1 MSLSSRVACCVY
13 DEQSP
18 REPSGRTT
26 RGSPLGAQHATPTHR
41 LLIIAYGNT
50 LRRDDGAG
58 LALAE
63 KVLPLLCDRGFQVEL
78 VAVQQLTPE
87 LALAIA
93 DPTLD
98 AVYFFDTAADPH
110 PPAIQI
116 QAIGSTET
124 APVLGHHLIPS
135 ALLLYAKR
143 LYTVCPPAWL
153 VTIPGHDFALGE
165 GFSAITAGYLANV
178 DPLAQQLAEV
188 YQRSP
193 REYRNSQ

>member
-1 MSLSSRVACCVY
+1 MTRLLRAACCVL
-13 DEQSP
+13 
-18 REPSGRTT
+18 REPLTQHPT
-26 RGSPLGAQHATPTHR
+26 PNTQHAARNPR
-41 LLIIAYGNT
+41 LLFIAYGNT

-58 LALAE
+58 LVLAE
-63 KVLPLLCDRGFQVEL
+63 KVLPLLCNQGFQVEL

-87 LALAIA
+87 LALTIA
-93 DPTLD
+93 DPNLT

-116 QAIGSTET
+116 HEIGSTQT

-143 LYTVCPPAWL
+143 LYAVCPPAWL

-165 GFSAITAGYLANV
+165 GFSVTTASHLADV
-178 DPLAQQLAEV
+178 GPLAQQLV
-188 YQRSP
+188 QITTQVDRL
-193 REYRNSQ
+193 